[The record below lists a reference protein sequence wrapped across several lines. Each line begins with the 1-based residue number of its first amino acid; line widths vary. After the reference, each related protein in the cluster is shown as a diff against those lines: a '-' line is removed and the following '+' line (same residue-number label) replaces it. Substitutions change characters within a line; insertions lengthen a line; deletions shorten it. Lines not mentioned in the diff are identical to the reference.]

1 MIQKYFNQ
9 TYRKSNRIKTELT
22 SIFLTGASSGI
33 GRAIALRLANKGFSV
48 FAAGRSVKR
57 LRSLKEEAENN
68 GYTITPV
75 RLDLDDPDSL
85 TMIREEF
92 GDQKVRVDVLINNAA
107 FGVWGPLETL
117 SDEKLRAQFET
128 NLFGLMSLTRLL
140 LPSIKLSSHGKIIN
154 VSSVLGRFGT
164 PFNGAYVASKFALE
178 GLSESLRIELSPFN
192 VGVTVV
198 EPGLFD
204 TNFSKNQVD
213 GTFLSESLSPY
224 HDYIKGYRGRRNTY
238 SRPGNPEEVAKT
250 IEKIIDSKR
259 PKFRYV
265 VGKDAK
271 IALALKNIIP
281 DKIFAYFLLF

>member
-1 MIQKYFNQ
+1 M
-9 TYRKSNRIKTELT
+9 T

-33 GRAIALRLANKGFSV
+33 GRAIALRLANKGFRV

-57 LRSLKEEAENN
+57 LRSLKEEAESN

-85 TMIREEF
+85 TMIQEEF
-92 GDQKVRVDVLINNAA
+92 GDQKVIVDVLINNAA

-128 NLFGLMSLTRLL
+128 NIFGLMSLTRVL

-213 GTFLSESLSPY
+213 GTFPSESKSPY
-224 HDYIKGYRGRRNTY
+224 DEYIKGYRGRKNTY
-238 SRPGNPEEVAKT
+238 SRPGNPEQVAKA
-250 IEKIIDSKR
+250 IEKIIDSKH
-259 PKFRYV
+259 PKFRYI

-271 IALALKNIIP
+271 IALVLKNIIP
-281 DKIFAYFLLF
+281 EKIFAYFLRRITMGK